1 VFAVA
6 IQPVRTEDAIRVSGL
21 VAADRQTE
29 NGKKAGNQAATQQEK
44 EISKE
49 DVAAIT
55 ENLNSFMEELS
66 ADIRFKVHDK
76 TGTLMVQVFDP
87 HNDKIL
93 REFPPHELLDTV
105 AKISEYVGS
114 LLDKRA

>member
-1 VFAVA
+1 MA
-6 IQPVRTEDAIRVSGL
+6 IQPIRTEELVNRVPGL
-21 VAADRQTE
+21 TAVDRQSE
-29 NGKKAGNQAATQQEK
+29 KGKKADNQTGNTAHQE
-44 EISKE
+44 EEVSK
-49 DVAAIT
+49 DDIAAIA
-55 ENLNSFMEELS
+55 ENLNTFMEELS
-66 ADIRFKVHDK
+66 ADIRFKLHDK

-87 HNDKIL
+87 KNDKVL

>member
-1 VFAVA
+1 MA
-6 IQPVRTEDAIRVSGL
+6 IQPIRTEDAVNRVPGL
-21 VAADRQTE
+21 TTADRQADK
-29 NGKKAGNQAATQQEK
+29 GKNQTAKTAAKDELT
-44 EISKE
+44 KE
-49 DVAAIT
+49 DISAIT
-55 ENLNSFMEELS
+55 ESLNSFMEELT

>member
-1 VFAVA
+1 MA
-6 IQPVRTEDAIRVSGL
+6 IQPIRGEEAIKVSGL
-21 VAADRQTE
+21 TVTDRQAD
-29 NGKKAGNQAATQQEK
+29 NGKKADNKAAVVASQEK
-44 EISKE
+44 EITKE
-49 DVAAIT
+49 DIAAIT

-87 HNDKIL
+87 KNDKVL

-114 LLDKRA
+114 LLDKRV